1 MIVGKALKNYIERA
15 IKEKLGLNPDGPRI
29 ARLESECRN
38 LRRTCTRQQKE
49 INDLKDKCYLEEDNA

>member
-49 INDLKDKCYLEEDNA
+49 INYVAKICGQR